1 MTQVFVS
8 HPRSML
14 DHYFGAH
21 ATAALGAIAEARFN
35 PEDRELSTAELI
47 EAARDADIIIGYR
60 QTPAPR
66 ALFEALPELL
76 AFARC
81 AVDIRTID
89 VAAASEHGV
98 LITQASAGFMAAV
111 SEWVIGAMLD
121 LSRSTTDYA
130 AAYRRG
136 ERPVPRMGREL
147 RGATLGVIGY
157 GQISRYLCELALAFG
172 MRVVVAD
179 PFATVTDL
187 RMHQAG
193 LEALLGEADYVVCLA
208 PANADT
214 AQLMNAERF
223 AAMKPGA
230 VFVNAARGE
239 LVDEAALLAALDG
252 RRLGGC
258 ALDVGMAADQMP
270 SARLAAHPLVIATPH
285 VGGLTPG
292 AIEHQSLETVAQV
305 EALLQGRIPA
315 GAVNAAHATRLA
327 RRQPIELQ
335 EPNR

>member
-1 MTQVFVS
+1 
-8 HPRSML
+8 
-14 DHYFGAH
+14 
-21 ATAALGAIAEARFN
+21 
-35 PEDRELSTAELI
+35 
-47 EAARDADIIIGYR
+47 
-60 QTPAPR
+60 
-66 ALFEALPELL
+66 
-76 AFARC
+76 
-81 AVDIRTID
+81 
-89 VAAASEHGV
+89 
-98 LITQASAGFMAAV
+98 
-111 SEWVIGAMLD
+111 
-121 LSRSTTDYA
+121 
-130 AAYRRG
+130 
-136 ERPVPRMGREL
+136 
-147 RGATLGVIGY
+147 
-157 GQISRYLCELALAFG
+157 
-172 MRVVVAD
+172 
-179 PFATVTDL
+179 
-187 RMHQAG
+187 
-193 LEALLGEADYVVCLA
+193 VVCLA

-252 RRLGGC
+252 GRLGGC